1 MYAEDTT
8 AAEVRRLEED
18 LEAVHSPEVRAFIQE
33 KIKSLSVHA
42 ESASPGAQRREWI
55 WWTKVFGVL
64 IGFLSAM
71 VSTLTDV
78 WSAMTASFTASLNA
92 PLIPA
97 GYGQSWMEPSEPTA
111 TAYNSI
117 MSTPFGTVLLHV
129 SEIMFGLSVG
139 VLLVALLL
147 ERRQDKARSTATG

>member
-1 MYAEDTT
+1 MCAEDTAT
-8 AAEVRRLEED
+8 AEIRRLEED
-18 LEAVHSPEVRAFIQE
+18 AEAVHSPEVRAFIQE

-42 ESASPGAQRREWI
+42 ESASPGAQRRKWI

-71 VSTLTDV
+71 VPTLTYV

-97 GYGQSWMEPSEPTA
+97 GYGHSWMSSEPTA
-111 TAYNSI
+111 TAYHSI
-117 MSTPFGTVLLHV
+117 ISTPFGTVLLHV

-139 VLLVALLL
+139 AILVALLF
-147 ERRQDKARSTATG
+147 ERRQDKARSKANE